1 MWDFRKNKNKIF
13 TTAIETVKSYD
24 HVNYPTV
31 DINCRLKVV
40 FKDGSGNSFYRHH
53 EIKRN
58 LGKGRHQSSLVFW
71 CLCIT
76 VVLRFEHWAFV
87 FVMLCVVLFASVSE
101 YFTLF

>member
-1 MWDFRKNKNKIF
+1 MFYRSRANLKHYVKLCEISEKIKTRF
-13 TTAIETVKSYD
+13 LQQQLKQLKSYD
-24 HVNYPTV
+24 HVNYAMV

-58 LGKGRHQSSLVFW
+58 LGKGRHQSSLVFL

-76 VVLRFEHWAFV
+76 VVLRFEH
-87 FVMLCVVLFASVSE
+87 
-101 YFTLF
+101 